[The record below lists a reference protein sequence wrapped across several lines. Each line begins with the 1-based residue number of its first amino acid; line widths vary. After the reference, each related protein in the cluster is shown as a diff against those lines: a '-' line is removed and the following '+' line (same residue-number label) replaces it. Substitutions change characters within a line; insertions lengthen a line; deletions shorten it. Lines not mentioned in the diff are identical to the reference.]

1 MNQIS
6 QASMYL
12 IGITVRTSNEAGKSG
27 TDIPELWNRFMS
39 QGLLTQI
46 PNRINDTIYCVYT
59 EYESDFTKPYT
70 TLLGCRVSSLE
81 NIPEGMKGIEIP
93 EGIYEQVTVKGNLLE
108 GIVYDAWTEIW
119 DRPLQRTYRADFE
132 VYDEKAADMSNAEV
146 NIFVGVQN

>member
-1 MNQIS
+1 MNQVS

-27 TDIPELWNRFMS
+27 TDIPELWNRFIS
-39 QGLLTQI
+39 QGLLKQI
-46 PNRINDTIYCVYT
+46 PGRINDTIYCVYT

-70 TLLGCRVSSLE
+70 TLLGCQVASLE